1 LGLSGPIVVVTQNRA
16 PGLRESLL
24 MRIPSAVVCA
34 CVVVAALAGCGSD
47 KKKSE
52 GAPNTPSSTATAT
65 TNDTRP
71 ASTTTTSISHPVVT
85 DVFPTV
91 PTLPC
96 QPVPEPKTPVQSP
109 VAGGDVYLTTV
120 DQLVDKCVD
129 HVIFGFK
136 STSSAPPGYSIT
148 YGSPPFAQDG
158 SGTPVAI
165 KGSSFIVVQVKPG
178 YGFDFVA
185 NQPTYTGPKR
195 IAFTNANHVTEVVET
210 GDFEGVL
217 TWVIGLDVKRPFT
230 VEATGAPKTQLAVT
244 VS

>member
-1 LGLSGPIVVVTQNRA
+1 
-16 PGLRESLL
+16 
-24 MRIPSAVVCA
+24 MRIPRAVVCG
-34 CVVVAALAGCGSD
+34 CVVVVALAACGSD

-52 GAPNTPSSTATAT
+52 GAPSTSVSAT
-65 TNDTRP
+65 TSTIATRP
-71 ASTTTTSISHPVVT
+71 STTTSISHPVVT
-85 DVFPTV
+85 DVFPTSSL
-91 PTLPC
+91 PPC
-96 QPVPEPKTPVQSP
+96 QLVPAPKTPVQSP
-109 VAGGDVYLTTV
+109 VAGTDVYLTAV
-120 DQLVDKCVD
+120 DTQGDNCVD

-136 STSSAPPGYSIT
+136 NAGSDPPGYSIT

-158 SGTPVAI
+158 SGTPIAV

-217 TWVIGLDVKRPFT
+217 TWVIGLDSKRPFT